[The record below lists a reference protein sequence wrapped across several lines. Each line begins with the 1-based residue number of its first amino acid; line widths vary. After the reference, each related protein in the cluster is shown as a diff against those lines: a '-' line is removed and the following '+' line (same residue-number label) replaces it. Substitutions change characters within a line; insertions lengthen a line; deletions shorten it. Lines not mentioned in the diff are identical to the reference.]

1 MDLVITLT
9 KRQEGEY
16 IVGLSGSLDSQTY
29 TQLEDKLKAVLVSST
44 KVLIM
49 NMSELSYISSMG
61 ISTLLRAKKSIEQ
74 PGGAF
79 IMINLQPQIKL
90 AFDIIKAL
98 GDMQVFQSIAEA
110 DAYLSAM
117 ERKEIE
123 KHKKS

>member
-1 MDLVITLT
+1 MDLVITII

-29 TQLEDKLKAVLVSST
+29 TQLEDKLKVVLVAST

-49 NMSELSYISSMG
+49 NMSDLSYISSMG
-61 ISTLLRAKKSIEQ
+61 ISTLLRAKKGIEQ
-74 PGGAF
+74 QGGAF

-98 GDMQVFQSIAEA
+98 GDMQVFQNIAEA

-117 ERKEIE
+117 ESKEIE
-123 KHKKS
+123 KHKKP

>member
-1 MDLVITLT
+1 MDLVITII

-29 TQLEDKLKAVLVSST
+29 TQLEDKLKVVLVSST

-49 NMSELSYISSMG
+49 NMSDLSYISSMG

-74 PGGAF
+74 QGGAF

-123 KHKKS
+123 KHKKP

>member
-1 MDLVITLT
+1 MELVITFT

-16 IVGLSGSLDSQTY
+16 IAALSGSLDSQTY
-29 TQLEDKLKAVLVSST
+29 TELEEKLKAVLVPST
-44 KVLIM
+44 KILII

-61 ISTLLRAKKSIEQ
+61 ISTILHAKKFIEQ
-74 PGGAF
+74 QGGAF

-117 ERKEIE
+117 ERKEVE
-123 KHKKS
+123 KHKNP